1 MKYQAFTLKN
11 FRKIPQM
18 SLLSEEEKRQIEV
31 VGHVLPF
38 KASNYIIDELI
49 DWQNFQTDP
58 FFILNFPQK
67 EMLTAEQFDMIYTY
81 LYRKPDIEKLKDEI
95 ERIRLS
101 LNPNPAGQAF
111 NVPIYKGKR
120 LEGVQHKYHETL
132 LFFPSQGQTCH
143 AYCTFCFRW
152 PQFAL
157 NEFKFSMSNA
167 TQMIAYLKE
176 HPEVS
181 DILFTG
187 GDPMVMKTKLLKDY
201 FDALLDADIP
211 HLKSIRIGTKA
222 LTYWPYRFTSD
233 DDATE
238 LLNLFKK
245 TINKGINISIMAHI
259 NHYNALKTNAV
270 KEAIR
275 KIRNTGAQIRS
286 QSPILRHIND
296 TPPVWAKMW
305 RRQVDLGII
314 PYYMFI
320 ARDTG
325 AQDYFA
331 VPLAEAFQIYID
343 AYTSVSGIC
352 RTVRGPSMSCDPGKI
367 HLVGITE
374 IRGEKVF
381 VLRFLQARNP
391 EWSKEVFF
399 AKFDPKA
406 LWLNDLKPAFDDK
419 EFFFVDELNHMYTSQ
434 HDFCHSEGVH

>member
-1 MKYQAFTLKN
+1 
-11 FRKIPQM
+11 M

>member
-1 MKYQAFTLKN
+1 
-11 FRKIPQM
+11 M

-111 NVPIYKGKR
+111 NVPVYKGKR

-275 KIRNTGAQIRS
+275 KIRNTGALIRS

-331 VPLAEAFQIYID
+331 VPLAEAFQVYID

-419 EFFFVDELNHMYTSQ
+419 EFFFVDELNHMYNSQ

>member
-1 MKYQAFTLKN
+1 
-11 FRKIPQM
+11 M

-181 DILFTG
+181 DVLFTG
-187 GDPMVMKTKLLKDY
+187 GDPMIMKTKLLKDY
-201 FDALLDADIP
+201 FDALLDADIQ

-367 HLVGITE
+367 HLLKSE
-374 IRGEKVF
+374 EKKYLSCVF
-381 VLRFLQARNP
+381 C
-391 EWSKEVFF
+391 
-399 AKFDPKA
+399 
-406 LWLNDLKPAFDDK
+406 KPAI
-419 EFFFVDELNHMYTSQ
+419 LNGRRKYSLPNSTPKLYGSMI
-434 HDFCHSEGVH
+434 